1 MKNVQLEIRSLQNGK
16 EVSYVYT
23 HGKMLRTREGAVY
36 LEFDG
41 TGLLGEEGVTVRLCV
56 SDRDKLVFS
65 AGKGKNVNTFV
76 FENGV
81 KNHCNFD
88 LDDEYSVVGIDPRSI
103 EAHVG
108 KTGGDILLRYVI
120 DFNRIPPVMNEIKI
134 RVRGEQADPGGLD
147 AFFEHRK
154 DLRS

>member
-1 MKNVQLEIRSLQNGK
+1 MRNVQIEIHSSQNGK

-23 HGKMLRTREGAVY
+23 HGKMLKTREGAVY

-56 SDRDKLVFS
+56 SNRDKLVFS

-88 LDDEYSVVGIDPRSI
+88 LDNEFAVVGIDPRNI
-103 EAHVG
+103 EAHIG
-108 KTGGDILLRYVI
+108 NAGGDILLRYVI
-120 DFNRIPPVMNEIKI
+120 DFNSIPPVMNEMKI
-134 RVRGEQADPGGLD
+134 RVRKEQTDPSGLD
-147 AFFEHRK
+147 AFFERRK
-154 DLRS
+154 DLQS